1 MLVLGIESSC
11 DETGVAL
18 YETERGLL
26 GHELYSQIDL
36 HAKYGGV
43 VPELASRDH
52 IRKLPLLVQTLLTNA
67 DLSLSQIEGIAFTE
81 GPGLIGALMVAA
93 SYAQG
98 LALALNCPYLGVN
111 HMEAHLMAVM
121 LEEETPS
128 YPFIT
133 LLVSGGHTQ
142 LALVRKFG
150 DYQLLGES
158 LDDAVGE
165 AFDKTAKL
173 LGLPYPGGPHLA
185 KLAEQGDPKRY
196 KFPRPMLDRPGLDFS
211 FSGIKT
217 KALLTIEKAQEK
229 DHSEAEYPHIAAS
242 FEEALVDTLIQK
254 SRRALKET
262 GVKTLVVSG
271 GVGANRKLR
280 ETLKS
285 LAKKE
290 GFLVYFPRPE
300 YCTDNGAMVA
310 YLGHERL
317 KRGLVSKKVELKARW
332 SIDEMSFG

>member
-1 MLVLGIESSC
+1 MIVLGIESSC

-18 YETERGLL
+18 YDSERGLI
-26 GHELYSQIDL
+26 GHELYSQIAL

-52 IRKLPLLVQTLLTNA
+52 IRKLPLLVKELIEKA
-67 DLSLSQIEGIAFTE
+67 DISLSDIDGIAYTE

-98 LALALNCPYLGVN
+98 LSLAIDCPILGVN

-121 LEEETPS
+121 LEEEKPEF
-128 YPFIT
+128 PFIT

-142 LALVRKFG
+142 LVLAKAFG
-150 DYQLLGES
+150 EYELLGQS

-173 LGLPYPGGPHLA
+173 MGLPYPGGPHLA
-185 KLAEQGDPKRY
+185 KMAEGGDPKRF

-217 KALLTIEKAQEK
+217 KALLTIEG
-229 DHSEAEYPHIAAS
+229 HSEADYPDIAAG
-242 FEEALVDTLIQK
+242 FQEALVDTLIK
-254 SRRALKET
+254 KAIRALKQENVT
-262 GVKTLVVSG
+262 QLVVSG
-271 GVGANRKLR
+271 GVGANQELR
-280 ETLKS
+280 RMLK
-285 LAKKE
+285 AEAEKR
-290 GFLVYFPRPE
+290 GFEVFFPRSE

-310 YLGHERL
+310 YVGHERL
-317 KRGLVSKKVELKARW
+317 KRQESSEKVNLKARW
-332 SIDEMSFG
+332 PIDQLSKERS

>member
-11 DETGVAL
+11 DETGIAL

-26 GHELYSQIDL
+26 GHELYSQINL
-36 HAKYGGV
+36 HAQYGGV

-52 IRKLPLLVQTLLTNA
+52 IRKLPLLVKTLLTKA
-67 DLSLSQIEGIAFTE
+67 KTSLSQIEGIAFTE

-98 LALALNCPYLGVN
+98 LALALNCPYLGIN

-121 LEEETPS
+121 LEEKTPS
-128 YPFIT
+128 YPFVT

-142 LALVRKFG
+142 LVLVRKFG

-185 KLAEQGDPKRY
+185 KLAEKGDPTRY

-217 KALLTIEKAQEK
+217 KALLTIEESQKGGNNDK
-229 DHSEAEYPHIAAS
+229 EYPHIAAS

-271 GVGANRKLR
+271 GVGANLKLR
-280 ETLKS
+280 KTLKA

-290 GFLVYFPRPE
+290 EFSVFFPRPE

-317 KRGLVSKKVELKARW
+317 KLGLTSQKVKLKARW
-332 SIDEMSFG
+332 SIDEMSFA

>member
-1 MLVLGIESSC
+1 MIVLGIESSC

-18 YETERGLL
+18 YDSERGLI
-26 GHELYSQIDL
+26 GHELYSQIAL

-52 IRKLPLLVQTLLTNA
+52 IRKLPLLVKELIEKA
-67 DLSLSQIEGIAFTE
+67 DISLSDIDGIAYTE

-98 LALALNCPYLGVN
+98 LSLAIDCPILGVN

-121 LEEETPS
+121 LEEERPEF
-128 YPFIT
+128 PFIT

-142 LALVRKFG
+142 LVLAKAFG
-150 DYQLLGES
+150 EYELLGQS

-173 LGLPYPGGPHLA
+173 MGLSYPGGPHLA
-185 KLAEQGDPKRY
+185 KMAEGGDPKRF

-217 KALLTIEKAQEK
+217 KALLTIEG
-229 DHSEAEYPHIAAS
+229 HSEADYPDIAAG
-242 FEEALVDTLIQK
+242 FQEALVDTLIK
-254 SRRALKET
+254 KAIRALKQENVT
-262 GVKTLVVSG
+262 QLVVSG
-271 GVGANRKLR
+271 GVGANKELR
-280 ETLKS
+280 RMLK
-285 LAKKE
+285 AEAEKR
-290 GFLVYFPRPE
+290 GFEVFFPRSE

-310 YLGHERL
+310 YVGHERL
-317 KRGLVSKKVELKARW
+317 KRQESSAKVNLKARW
-332 SIDEMSFG
+332 PIDQLSKERS

>member
-1 MLVLGIESSC
+1 LIVLGIESSC

-18 YETERGLL
+18 YDSERGLI
-26 GHELYSQIDL
+26 GHELYSQIAL
-36 HAKYGGV
+36 HARYGGV

-52 IRKLPLLVQTLLTNA
+52 IRKLPLLVKELIEKA
-67 DLSLSQIEGIAFTE
+67 DISLSDIDGIAYTE

-98 LALALNCPYLGVN
+98 LSLAIDCPILGVN

-121 LEEETPS
+121 LEEERPEF
-128 YPFIT
+128 PFIT

-142 LALVRKFG
+142 LVLAKAFG
-150 DYQLLGES
+150 EYELLGQS

-173 LGLPYPGGPHLA
+173 MGLPYPGGPHLA
-185 KLAEQGDPKRY
+185 KMAEGGDPKRF

-217 KALLTIEKAQEK
+217 KALLTIEG
-229 DHSEAEYPHIAAS
+229 HSEADYPDIAAG
-242 FEEALVDTLIQK
+242 FQEALVDTLIK
-254 SRRALKET
+254 KAIRALKQKNVT
-262 GVKTLVVSG
+262 QLVVSG
-271 GVGANRKLR
+271 GVGANKELR
-280 ETLKS
+280 RMLK
-285 LAKKE
+285 AEAEKR
-290 GFLVYFPRPE
+290 GFEVFFPRSE

-310 YLGHERL
+310 YVGYERL
-317 KRGLVSKKVELKARW
+317 KRQESSAKVNLKARW
-332 SIDEMSFG
+332 PIDQLSKERS

>member
-1 MLVLGIESSC
+1 MIVLGIESSC

-18 YETERGLL
+18 YDSERGLI
-26 GHELYSQIDL
+26 GHELYSQIAL
-36 HAKYGGV
+36 HARYGGV

-52 IRKLPLLVQTLLTNA
+52 IRKLPILVKELIEKA
-67 DLSLSQIEGIAFTE
+67 DISLSDIDGIAYTE

-98 LALALNCPYLGVN
+98 LSLAIDCPILGVN

-121 LEEETPS
+121 LEEERPEF
-128 YPFIT
+128 PFIT

-142 LALVRKFG
+142 LVLAKAFG
-150 DYQLLGES
+150 EYELLGQS

-173 LGLPYPGGPHLA
+173 MGLPYPGGPHLA
-185 KLAEQGDPKRY
+185 KMAEGGDPKRF

-217 KALLTIEKAQEK
+217 KALLTIEG
-229 DHSEAEYPHIAAS
+229 HSEADYPDIAAG
-242 FEEALVDTLIQK
+242 FQEALVDTLIK
-254 SRRALKET
+254 KAIRALKQENVT
-262 GVKTLVVSG
+262 QLVVSG
-271 GVGANRKLR
+271 GVGANKELR
-280 ETLKS
+280 RMLK
-285 LAKKE
+285 AEAEKR
-290 GFLVYFPRPE
+290 GFEVFFPRSE

-310 YLGHERL
+310 YVGHERF
-317 KRGLVSKKVELKARW
+317 KRQESSAKVNLKARW
-332 SIDEMSFG
+332 PIDQLSKERS

>member
-1 MLVLGIESSC
+1 MIVLGIESSC

-18 YETERGLL
+18 YDSERGLI
-26 GHELYSQIDL
+26 GHELYSQIAL
-36 HAKYGGV
+36 HARYGGV

-52 IRKLPLLVQTLLTNA
+52 IRKLPLLVKELIEKA
-67 DLSLSQIEGIAFTE
+67 DISLSDIDGIAYTE

-98 LALALNCPYLGVN
+98 LSLAIDCPILGVN

-121 LEEETPS
+121 LEEERPEF
-128 YPFIT
+128 PFIT

-142 LALVRKFG
+142 LVLAKAFG
-150 DYQLLGES
+150 EYELLGQS

-173 LGLPYPGGPHLA
+173 MGLPYPGGPHLA
-185 KLAEQGDPKRY
+185 KMAEGGDPKRF

-217 KALLTIEKAQEK
+217 KALLTIEG
-229 DHSEAEYPHIAAS
+229 HSEADYPDIAAG
-242 FEEALVDTLIQK
+242 FQEALVDTLIK
-254 SRRALKET
+254 KAIRALKQKNVT
-262 GVKTLVVSG
+262 QLVVSG
-271 GVGANRKLR
+271 GVGANKELR
-280 ETLKS
+280 RMLK
-285 LAKKE
+285 AEAEKR
-290 GFLVYFPRPE
+290 GFEVFFPRSE

-310 YLGHERL
+310 YVGYERL
-317 KRGLVSKKVELKARW
+317 KRQESSAKVNLKARW
-332 SIDEMSFG
+332 PIDQLSKERS